1 MAAFTAIAAGVGMAA
16 TAATTTGSFIQ
27 AGKQRRLQQQAEADA
42 AKAMADAR
50 KKLDVNYYE
59 SLAIQKEPYE
69 LEREALI
76 AAGAQAIEA
85 GRESERGA
93 AAVAGRVQM
102 AQQEGQAGIR
112 TAMGKELSD
121 LEKLTATEEGRLRDI
136 GVQLDLEEVAGAQMA
151 AAQAQE
157 AAQKASAEG
166 VQGAVNLV
174 GQVAAAAP
182 LYAKASSNI
191 QKQALSQMQLT
202 PEQYQ
207 AIGNVPELGG
217 MGPALEGGFTNLDM
231 GQFANMSN
239 REYRQ
244 FMSALKPEQRNALM
258 FNPQYTK
265 YLEQLSSTFNVNP
278 FGK

>member
-1 MAAFTAIAAGVGMAA
+1 MPMFTTIAAAAGLAA

-50 KKLDVNYYE
+50 KKLEVNYYK

-76 AAGAQAIEA
+76 SAGAQAIEA
-85 GRESERGA
+85 GREAERGA

-136 GVQLDLEEVAGAQMA
+136 GVQLDLEEVAGAQQA

-157 AAQKASAEG
+157 AAQKATAEG
-166 VQGAVNLV
+166 VQGVTSFI
-174 GQVAAAAP
+174 GQAAAMAP
-182 LYAKASSNI
+182 LYAKASAGT
-191 QKQALSQMQLT
+191 QKQALSMLSPEEAASIGLKQT
-202 PEQYQ
+202 PSE
-207 AIGNVPELGG
+207 IGAMTNQQFRDFRGNLPTDV
-217 MGPALEGGFTNLDM
+217 MGKIM
-231 GQFANMSN
+231 V
-239 REYRQ
+239 
-244 FMSALKPEQRNALM
+244 
-258 FNPQYTK
+258 NPSYTK
-265 YLEQLSSTFNVNP
+265 YLEQLSNPYGFNIYGTTPQKN
-278 FGK
+278 

>member
-1 MAAFTAIAAGVGMAA
+1 
-16 TAATTTGSFIQ
+16 
-27 AGKQRRLQQQAEADA
+27 
-42 AKAMADAR
+42 
-50 KKLDVNYYE
+50 
-59 SLAIQKEPYE
+59 
-69 LEREALI
+69 
-76 AAGAQAIEA
+76 
-85 GRESERGA
+85 
-93 AAVAGRVQM
+93 
-102 AQQEGQAGIR
+102 
-112 TAMGKELSD
+112 
-121 LEKLTATEEGRLRDI
+121 
-136 GVQLDLEEVAGAQMA
+136 VAGAQMA